1 MLGDSDDDG
10 LFGMEGGSS
19 SEESELGPDIPSV
32 DGPDVPSVDD
42 SDRPSTS
49 VPSVDAPTDDDV
61 PGDLRATFWILVVIA
76 NGVVLA
82 FSLGLM
88 FIGFRGNWALGARLF
103 AAAALL
109 TVLGW
114 RVHWRYERREE

>member
-19 SEESELGPDIPSV
+19 SEESDLGPEIPSV
-32 DGPDVPSVDD
+32 DPPEAPSVDGTDAPSTDVPSVD
-42 SDRPSTS
+42 SP
-49 VPSVDAPTDDDV
+49 ANDDV
-61 PGDLRATFWILVVIA
+61 PGDLRAMFWILVVIA

-88 FIGFRGNWALGARLF
+88 FVGFRGNWSLGGRLF
-103 AAAALL
+103 VAAGLL

-114 RVHWRYERREE
+114 RVHWRYERSEE

>member
-19 SEESELGPDIPSV
+19 SEESELGPEIPSV
-32 DGPDVPSVDD
+32 DPPDVPSVDD
-42 SDRPSTS
+42 ADRPSTS
-49 VPSVDAPTDDDV
+49 VPSVDASTADDV

-88 FIGFRGNWALGARLF
+88 FVGFRGNWALGARLF